1 MKRKSNAPKP
11 RLMDRLLNVIEVA
24 GNKLP
29 NPALLFAY
37 LSLFIIV
44 LSAILKFFN
53 LSATGSQ
60 VSSTGVSETT
70 VSVVSLLTRDG
81 LIFMLTKAIS
91 NFTSYAPLGVVLVS
105 MLGVG
110 VAERSGLISTLMKKA
125 VKVTPDRLLTPML
138 VFLGV
143 MSNIASDAGY
153 VILLPLGAMMFRAC
167 GRHPIAGLAAAFAG
181 VSGAFSAN
189 MLIAST
195 DSMLASISQ
204 SSAAIID
211 PSYEVSM
218 MGNYFFLFVSAILL
232 TIVGTIITDKI
243 IEPRLGK
250 YENSDD
256 VEENLDLTQISE
268 VENKGL
274 KKAGIASLIYVLLLV
289 IGCLVPNSFLLNEN
303 GSLFGKPTSPFLEGI
318 VLLIAL
324 LFFIAGVVY
333 GKCTGAFKSSTDIVN
348 ALTKAMSGMGSFL
361 VLAFIIAQF
370 INYFNYTNLGTILAL
385 AGTNFLQS
393 ANIGLIPL
401 MVLFVLFTAFMN
413 LFMTSASAKWNIL
426 SPVFV
431 PMFMQLGYTPELCQ
445 LAYRIGDSCTNII
458 TPMMVYYAVILLFAQ
473 KYDKKMGIGTI
484 TATMIPY
491 SFAFLV
497 IWTLLLVVWLLLGL
511 PIGPGTGLFYAPV

>member
-1 MKRKSNAPKP
+1 
-11 RLMDRLLNVIEVA
+11 
-24 GNKLP
+24 
-29 NPALLFAY
+29 
-37 LSLFIIV
+37 
-44 LSAILKFFN
+44 
-53 LSATGSQ
+53 
-60 VSSTGVSETT
+60 
-70 VSVVSLLTRDG
+70 
-81 LIFMLTKAIS
+81 
-91 NFTSYAPLGVVLVS
+91 
-105 MLGVG
+105 
-110 VAERSGLISTLMKKA
+110 
-125 VKVTPDRLLTPML
+125 
-138 VFLGV
+138 
-143 MSNIASDAGY
+143 
-153 VILLPLGAMMFRAC
+153 
-167 GRHPIAGLAAAFAG
+167 
-181 VSGAFSAN
+181 
-189 MLIAST
+189 
-195 DSMLASISQ
+195 
-204 SSAAIID
+204 
-211 PSYEVSM
+211 M
-218 MGNYFFLFVSAILL
+218 MGNYFFLFVSSIVL

-250 YENSDD
+250 YENCDD

-274 KKAGIASLIYVLLLV
+274 KKAGIATLIYVLLLV
-289 IGCLVPNSFLLNEN
+289 IGCLVPNSFLLYEN
-303 GSLFGKPTSPFLEGI
+303 GSLFGKPSSPFLEGI

-324 LFFIAGVVY
+324 LFFIAGAVY

-348 ALTKAMSGMGSFL
+348 ALTKSMSGMGSFL

-413 LFMTSASAKWNIL
+413 LFISSASAKWNIL

-497 IWTLLLVVWLLLGL
+497 IWTLLLVVWLLLEASVVFFCAYFALAAAVTTMALKGGL
-511 PIGPGTGLFYAPV
+511 LSVLIDCRADGLIIEEEGSMPIQEEDEDDE